1 MIETSERRAAET
13 IKEFLTA
20 FSKKI
25 SLRLTMTNFYNL
37 SKNSESLN

>member
-25 SLRLTMTNFYNL
+25 SMRNTILNFYKL